1 MGRVQGAHGI
11 RGALMVASF
20 SDPPRRLLSYSP
32 WWLLGDGAPRPLVV
46 VRGQDS
52 TKGLIVEIEG
62 VADRDA
68 AAALKGRE
76 IAVER
81 AALPKLRKGEYY
93 WTDLE
98 GLAVRNRDGMDLGR
112 VDHLVDFGAHPIL
125 VVRDVNRERMIPFV
139 LGHHVLAVDLD
150 GGTIEVDWDPEF

>member
-98 GLAVRNRDGMDLGR
+98 GLAVRNREGVDFGR
-112 VDHLVDFGAHPIL
+112 VDHLVDFGAHPLL
-125 VVRDVNRERMIPFV
+125 VVRDGARERMIPFV
-139 LGHHVLAVDLD
+139 IGHHVDSVDLEA
-150 GGTIEVDWDPEF
+150 GTIVVDWDPEF

>member
-11 RGALMVASF
+11 RGELMVLSF
-20 SDPPRRLLSYSP
+20 SDPSRRLLTYSP
-32 WWLLGDGAPRPLVV
+32 WWLLGDDRPRPLAL

-52 TKGLIVEIEG
+52 AKGLIVQVEG
-62 VADRDA
+62 IVDRDA

-76 IAVER
+76 IGIER
-81 AALPKLRKGEYY
+81 ALLPPLRKGQYY

-98 GLAVRNRDGMDLGR
+98 GRAVRNREGVDFGR

-125 VVRDVNRERMIPFV
+125 VVRDGARERMIPFV
-139 LGHHVLAVDLD
+139 LGQHVMSVDLD
-150 GGTIEVDWDPEF
+150 ADLIEVDWDPEF